1 MPFNASSKKDLRVLF
16 CLLVAGARTDGVAI
30 ARFADQRARH
40 ACRATVLCAS
50 GRETSVQTP
59 PGGMTMRS
67 NGRPPAVF
75 WFWAHAVVLSR
86 RLDCGAGPS
95 RCR

>member
-1 MPFNASSKKDLRVLF
+1 MHLQKRTFGSFFVCWWQALGRMVWLLRDSRISERVMR
-16 CLLVAGARTDGVAI
+16 VA
-30 ARFADQRARH
+30 
-40 ACRATVLCAS
+40 ATVLSAS
-50 GRETSVQTP
+50 GKETSVQTP